1 MFERNPAAESNL
13 ADLYAHLP
21 LDRSPSAPLGSAGI
35 WPSTAPAELKHVDS
49 NTLLCRGIADTVDRH
64 FFCFIDDDDD
74 QLYELWESATAA
86 SVPQAT
92 GETAASNRQGVW
104 TKHSDNIFAGGQ
116 AGFFN
121 VVGRDPE
128 SVIAN
133 IAVGK
138 GHGRS
143 GDQTQKT
150 TSRPLA
156 STRSIK
162 RLELCA
168 IESNALATQ
177 TRCSDTFK
185 SAYIAIDGYIPG
197 YHGKLDIQ
205 HAQWTAVGNNFQA
218 SNLPNL
224 PQGIVATWYPEFGV
238 LKYAS
243 SDSQKNTIWS
253 RAFEQTLYRPTGRSS
268 DASLTFN
275 ISLGRLAFFKE
286 GADRYYDFVPS
297 SRILQ
302 SDNGTNNGGSGQT
315 QYLTFDRAKAH
326 AEIDDAAYCGL
337 EGYLANIATE
347 SEQNH
352 LRRVMMTAETPG
364 WQSGWIGAEIDPG
377 TSYTYKWVT
386 GAASEQKHFWHGDGV
401 TGLPFNSAN
410 DSRERQEFRKFYEFA
425 NAPTSTNRLQ
435 NLVQSERLGVVY
447 RYTNWAAGDATRTC
461 DPSQGT
467 VPSANLC
474 EPVSSNPGDA
484 AAIYGHRQRDG
495 TWFSVRDGQ
504 YECDATKD
512 DSICGYY
519 IELQKPT
526 AVPALNFARQIT
538 RDMSRFREFCQASDN
553 GTG

>member
-1 MFERNPAAESNL
+1 M
-13 ADLYAHLP
+13 
-21 LDRSPSAPLGSAGI
+21 
-35 WPSTAPAELKHVDS
+35 
-49 NTLLCRGIADTVDRH
+49 
-64 FFCFIDDDDD
+64 
-74 QLYELWESATAA
+74 
-86 SVPQAT
+86 
-92 GETAASNRQGVW
+92 
-104 TKHSDNIFAGGQ
+104 
-116 AGFFN
+116 
-121 VVGRDPE
+121 
-128 SVIAN
+128 
-133 IAVGK
+133 
-138 GHGRS
+138 
-143 GDQTQKT
+143 
-150 TSRPLA
+150 
-156 STRSIK
+156 
-162 RLELCA
+162 
-168 IESNALATQ
+168 
-177 TRCSDTFK
+177 
-185 SAYIAIDGYIPG
+185 
-197 YHGKLDIQ
+197 
-205 HAQWTAVGNNFQA
+205 
-218 SNLPNL
+218 
-224 PQGIVATWYPEFGV
+224 
-238 LKYAS
+238 
-243 SDSQKNTIWS
+243 
-253 RAFEQTLYRPTGRSS
+253 
-268 DASLTFN
+268 
-275 ISLGRLAFFKE
+275 
-286 GADRYYDFVPS
+286 PS

-435 NLVQSERLGVVY
+435 NLVQSERRGVVY
-447 RYTNWAAGDATRTC
+447 RYTNWAAGDAARTC